1 MYLMLLP
8 RKRVILTTSRA
19 SHNCQLINGIRSLQR
34 SASLVVLKWSPMQSL
49 LGEAIPMVYRKPAE
63 VVSLRSKQGMSPPNQ
78 PNHMGLGNACSHS
91 YRKRQSSTIAPGELL
106 LPESATPTIV
116 ES

>member
-1 MYLMLLP
+1 
-8 RKRVILTTSRA
+8 
-19 SHNCQLINGIRSLQR
+19 
-34 SASLVVLKWSPMQSL
+34 MQSL
-49 LGEAIPMVYRKPAE
+49 LGEAIPMVYRKPE
-63 VVSLRSKQGMSPPNQ
+63 ECRHVCSKQGMSPPNQ

-91 YRKRQSSTIAPGELL
+91 YRKRQSTAPGELL

>member
-1 MYLMLLP
+1 
-8 RKRVILTTSRA
+8 
-19 SHNCQLINGIRSLQR
+19 
-34 SASLVVLKWSPMQSL
+34 MQSL
-49 LGEAIPMVYRKPAE
+49 LGEAIPMVYRKPAGG
-63 VVSLRSKQGMSPPNQ
+63 VVAMSAGMSPPNQ

-106 LPESATPTIV
+106 LPETTPTIV